1 MIPLEKVEK
10 IKQLLEDRNLELDG
24 EFSILGRGGFGD
36 VYKVRKK
43 NDKRSIF
50 AAKIIWGFSYKSKEK
65 KLKLGGVNI
74 ININREI
81 IDEDNEIYILIMELS
96 YIGNLGKLNNN
107 KFEKLYNEKRGLSF
121 LNIEKEK
128 RIFRE
133 PFVEK
138 FGDNLTRFFTKQI
151 ISALKTFNQGNMVHF
166 DIKPLN
172 ILLFQNLEIKL
183 IDFDFLRRLD
193 DESEPKII
201 PGGTPEYVTP
211 EYFYKSSKYMEDDEL
226 RTQDYFA
233 LGATIFFLKYGK
245 YMLNYTTFKKK
256 FVDDNIIEGSKDEK
270 ESRKKKLMKERVK
283 YKKVANEL
291 TGDMLVYCLD
301 NAINFI
307 KKQKYQDKNFDE
319 FLCSLI
325 QFKPKDRINFEKIM
339 RNKWLNKN
347 LKEIEKI
354 EKVGA
359 GDESNLLLELQKSDF
374 IYNNAKH
381 YRIEFD
387 KLNEVSDK
395 QYINNK
401 KGKFK
406 FGKKNKN
413 KICGSG

>member
-10 IKQLLEDRNLELDG
+10 IKQLLEDRNLELDW

-50 AAKIIWGFSYKSKEK
+50 AAKIIWGYSYKSKEK
-65 KLKLGGVNI
+65 KLKFRGVNI

-172 ILLFQNLEIKL
+172 ILLFKNLEIKL
-183 IDFDFLRRLD
+183 IDFDFLRKLD
-193 DESEPKII
+193 DESESKII
-201 PGGTPEYVTP
+201 PGGTPGYATP
-211 EYFYKSSKYMEDDEL
+211 EYFYKSSKDMEDEEL

-256 FVDDNIIEGSKDEK
+256 FVDDNIIGGSKDE
-270 ESRKKKLMKERVK
+270 KERVK

-325 QFKPKDRINFEKIM
+325 QFKPKDRINFKKIM

-413 KICGSG
+413 KICGNG

>member
-1 MIPLEKVEK
+1 
-10 IKQLLEDRNLELDG
+10 
-24 EFSILGRGGFGD
+24 
-36 VYKVRKK
+36 
-43 NDKRSIF
+43 
-50 AAKIIWGFSYKSKEK
+50 
-65 KLKLGGVNI
+65 
-74 ININREI
+74 
-81 IDEDNEIYILIMELS
+81 MELS

-166 DIKPLN
+166 GIKPLN

-201 PGGTPEYVTP
+201 PGGTPGYVTP

-245 YMLNYTTFKKK
+245 NMLNYRTIKKK
-256 FVDDNIIEGSKDEK
+256 FEDFNIIGGSKDE
-270 ESRKKKLMKERVK
+270 KERVK

-354 EKVGA
+354 KKINTN
-359 GDESNLLLELQKSDF
+359 DESNLLLELQKSDF
-374 IYNNAKH
+374 INNNAKH
-381 YRIEFD
+381 YRKEFD
-387 KLNEVSDK
+387 KLNEIYDK

-406 FGKKNKN
+406 FGKKSKN
-413 KICGSG
+413 KICG

>member
-1 MIPLEKVEK
+1 
-10 IKQLLEDRNLELDG
+10 
-24 EFSILGRGGFGD
+24 
-36 VYKVRKK
+36 
-43 NDKRSIF
+43 
-50 AAKIIWGFSYKSKEK
+50 
-65 KLKLGGVNI
+65 
-74 ININREI
+74 
-81 IDEDNEIYILIMELS
+81 MELS

-107 KFEKLYNEKRGLSF
+107 KFEKLHNEKRALSF

-172 ILLFQNLEIKL
+172 ILLFKNLEIKL
-183 IDFDFLRRLD
+183 IDFDFLRKLD
-193 DESEPKII
+193 DESESKII
-201 PGGTPEYVTP
+201 PGGTPGYVTP
-211 EYFYKSSKYMEDDEL
+211 EYFYKSSKDMEDEEL

-256 FVDDNIIEGSKDEK
+256 FVDHNIIGGSKDE
-270 ESRKKKLMKERVK
+270 KERVK

-374 IYNNAKH
+374 IINNAKH

-406 FGKKNKN
+406 FGKKK
-413 KICGSG
+413 

>member
-50 AAKIIWGFSYKSKEK
+50 VFFLIWGFSYKSKEK

-172 ILLFQNLEIKL
+172 ILLFKNLEIKL
-183 IDFDFLRRLD
+183 IDFDFLRKLD
-193 DESEPKII
+193 DESESKII
-201 PGGTPEYVTP
+201 PGGTPGYVTP

-245 YMLNYTTFKKK
+245 NMLNYRTIKKK
-256 FVDDNIIEGSKDEK
+256 FEDFNIIGGSKDE
-270 ESRKKKLMKERVK
+270 KERVK
-283 YKKVANEL
+283 YKKVADEL

>member
-172 ILLFQNLEIKL
+172 ILLFKNLEIKL
-183 IDFDFLRRLD
+183 IDFDFLRKLD
-193 DESEPKII
+193 DESESKII
-201 PGGTPEYVTP
+201 PGGTPGYVTP

-245 YMLNYTTFKKK
+245 NMLNYRTIKKK
-256 FVDDNIIEGSKDEK
+256 FEDFNIIGGSKDE
-270 ESRKKKLMKERVK
+270 KERVK
-283 YKKVANEL
+283 YKKVADEL

-406 FGKKNKN
+406 FRKKI
-413 KICGSG
+413 KIKFN

>member
-172 ILLFQNLEIKL
+172 ILLFKNLEIKL

-201 PGGTPEYVTP
+201 PGGTPGYVTP

-245 YMLNYTTFKKK
+245 NMLNYRTIKKK
-256 FVDDNIIEGSKDEK
+256 FEDFNIIGGSKDE
-270 ESRKKKLMKERVK
+270 KERVK
-283 YKKVANEL
+283 YKKVADEL

-401 KGKFK
+401 KGKLK

>member
-172 ILLFQNLEIKL
+172 ILLFKNLEIKL
-183 IDFDFLRRLD
+183 IDFDFLRKLD
-193 DESEPKII
+193 DESESKII
-201 PGGTPEYVTP
+201 PGGTPGYVTP

-245 YMLNYTTFKKK
+245 NMLNYRTIKKK
-256 FVDDNIIEGSKDEK
+256 FEDFNIIGGSKDE
-270 ESRKKKLMKERVK
+270 KERVK
-283 YKKVANEL
+283 YKKVADEL